1 MQVLDLL
8 LSFSSIVFTLST
20 LIGGRTILR
29 VLSLVFPFL
38 QIIIMSVNITMVQS
52 NCEGKKEI
60 GRIIENTMI
69 ITVLLQ
75 IDLNKREMSQISKN
89 LQLVDMYLRVRT
101 VAKRHMRSS
110 MFTASFILVSCVKL
124 P

>member
-1 MQVLDLL
+1 
-8 LSFSSIVFTLST
+8 
-20 LIGGRTILR
+20 
-29 VLSLVFPFL
+29 
-38 QIIIMSVNITMVQS
+38 MVQS

-89 LQLVDMYLRVRT
+89 L
-101 VAKRHMRSS
+101 
-110 MFTASFILVSCVKL
+110 
-124 P
+124 